1 MNSGVL
7 DKWCFAFP
15 VSARSAVAQQIKAL
29 ATPGPSSAVFFAA
42 YLVSEAQGVA
52 LESIWKSPLQKTC
65 LENVKAA
72 INFHCFIHHDHV
84 QVTLGQTCN
93 YPNVYAKNLEHV
105 EYFVGTH
112 TLSTSIGECFIFL
125 FYFGIAFFSLFQP
138 SDMFA
143 TGPCSLCCKV
153 HGFGLAKQRC

>member
-112 TLSTSIGECFIFL
+112 THIVNFNRWVFHISFLFRHCIFL
-125 FYFGIAFFSLFQP
+125 AVSAFWHVRHRPL
-138 SDMFA
+138 
-143 TGPCSLCCKV
+143 LLV
-153 HGFGLAKQRC
+153 L